1 MKFVLC
7 LLLTR
12 MTGQKG
18 NEHNLHND
26 HNLNNIEY
34 TVKYKTERII
44 IKNSNSIKEKENLN
58 LNEKNNCQ

>member
-1 MKFVLC
+1 
-7 LLLTR
+7 